1 MPASAVPELAADHAA
16 ALARALGGFAAFE
29 SRPHLAVAVSGGA
42 DSLALV
48 LMTDAWARARGG
60 RVMALTVDHAL
71 RAESGR
77 EAAQVGRFLA
87 ARGIEHHI
95 LCWQGPKPAAGIQA
109 RARAARYALLE
120 GWCTAQGVLH
130 LLTAHTADDQAET
143 LLLRLRHGSTLH
155 GLAGMSALVER
166 PWGRL
171 LRPLLGCR
179 HDDLCAWLRAGG
191 VDWIEDPGNR
201 DPRFERS
208 RLRAEIAAGQGGPGL
223 YRLAIRLGHLRRAD
237 ERVMVRLLAR
247 FVVLHAGRARIN
259 PDFAVLPDT
268 LAAGLL
274 GRVCLAVGGAPRAR
288 AETALARALARL
300 RAGRAT
306 TLAGCRLNPGQ
317 NGILVRREHPRRPSY
332 AKADVTAGPQ
342 RTAAPLGPGP
352 FRLVSPPDGTT
363 YALSNSDSD
372 PGACMLGPPPPTGP
386 AGSPGTE
393 WRGLEQ

>member
-1 MPASAVPELAADHAA
+1 MPEPAADPAA
-16 ALARALGGFAAFE
+16 ALACALGGFTAFE

-48 LMTDAWARARGG
+48 LLADIWTRAHGG
-60 RVMALTVDHAL
+60 RVTALTVDHAL
-71 RAESGR
+71 RAESGS
-77 EAAQVGRFLA
+77 EAAQVARFLA

-120 GWCTAQGVLH
+120 GWCGAQGVLH

-179 HDDLCAWLRAGG
+179 HDDLCAWLRACGA
-191 VDWIEDPGNR
+191 DWIEDPGNR

-223 YRLAIRLGHLRRAD
+223 YRLAIRLGRLRRAD
-237 ERVMVRLLAR
+237 ERMMARLLAR
-247 FVVLHAGRARIN
+247 FVALHAGRARIN
-259 PDFAVLPDT
+259 RDFAALPDR

-274 GRVCLAVGGAPRAR
+274 GRVCLAVGGAPRVA

-306 TLAGCRLNPGQ
+306 TLAGCRLNPGK
-317 NGILVRREHPRRPSY
+317 NGILVRREHSRGRHVPDAGVNVRPE
-332 AKADVTAGPQ
+332 

-352 FRLVSPPDGTT
+352 FQLVSPPDGPT
-363 YALSNSDSD
+363 YALSDSDSD
-372 PGACMLGPPPPTGP
+372 PGACMLSPPPPTGP
-386 AGSPGTE
+386 AGSRGTQ
-393 WRGLEQ
+393 WRGPGQ